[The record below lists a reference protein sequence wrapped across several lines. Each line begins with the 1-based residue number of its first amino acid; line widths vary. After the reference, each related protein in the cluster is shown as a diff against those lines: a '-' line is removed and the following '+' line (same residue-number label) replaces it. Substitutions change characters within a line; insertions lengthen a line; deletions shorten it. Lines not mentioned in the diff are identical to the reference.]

1 VVVIKDQKAAGQRKP
16 LVKGLLIIEANQ
28 QEAAIG
34 QRKLLVVKGQLLRE
48 NLQARNLLK
57 PEKNLPA
64 QGSRKQAFGK

>member
-1 VVVIKDQKAAGQRKP
+1 MVVIKDQKATGQRKP
-16 LVKGLLIIEANQ
+16 LVKGLLLIEANQ

-34 QRKLLVVKGQLLRE
+34 QRKLLVKGLLLRA
-48 NLQARNLLK
+48 NPQARNLLK